1 VEEVKFLNEEQE
13 QQILMLNLSKLTSNE
28 PISKLVQ
35 KYKNQNTLGA
45 LKGF

>member
-1 VEEVKFLNEEQE
+1 VEEVKILSEEQE

-28 PISKLVQ
+28 RTFQNSK
-35 KYKNQNTLGA
+35 KYKNQNTVGA